1 MRTPF
6 LLKPSGK
13 NYLWGGR
20 RLKDDFGKEC
30 ECSPLA
36 ETWECSTHPEGE
48 CIVAG
53 GEYQGES
60 LRSVLENHPDYIS
73 ENLSSGSCFSDQSGL
88 GCAGY
93 EHFCP
98 NNTDS
103 DKESIKE
110 QSGHNDP
117 DVFPLLI
124 KLIDANQD
132 LSVQV
137 HPDDDYARMY
147 ENGARGKTE
156 LWYVLDA
163 KKDATIYYGFLKDT
177 GRNEVEAALEAGT
190 IENLLQSVPVKKG
203 DIFFVE
209 PGTIHAIG
217 AGVLIA
223 EVQTNSNLTYRL
235 YDYERLD
242 GNGKKRKLHIK
253 KGLDVLNYQSSLTPR
268 QPLRVL
274 HYKPGCAMEQLF
286 RSSHFVAE
294 RMLLNTKRRSSLPSF
309 LTDQHSFQVL
319 LCVDGCGSLICRDIH
334 IEIFKGDCIFI
345 PANSVPYQL
354 HGQMELLRV
363 RC

>member
-13 NYLWGGR
+13 DYLWGGR

-73 ENLSSGSCFSDQSGL
+73 ENLSSD
-88 GCAGY
+88 
-93 EHFCP
+93 
-98 NNTDS
+98 D
-103 DKESIKE
+103 I
-110 QSGHNDP
+110 
-117 DVFPLLI
+117 FPLLI

-242 GNGKKRKLHIK
+242 GNGKERELHIK
-253 KGLDVLNYQSSLTPR
+253 KGLDVLNYKSSLTPR

-309 LTDQHSFQVL
+309 QTDQHSFQVL

>member
-13 NYLWGGR
+13 DYLWGGR

-73 ENLSSGSCFSDQSGL
+73 ENLSSD
-88 GCAGY
+88 
-93 EHFCP
+93 
-98 NNTDS
+98 D
-103 DKESIKE
+103 I
-110 QSGHNDP
+110 
-117 DVFPLLI
+117 FPLLI

-137 HPDDDYARMY
+137 HPDDDYACMY

-177 GRNEVEAALEAGT
+177 SRNEVEAALAAGT
-190 IENLLQSVPVKKG
+190 IEKLLQSVPVKKG

-242 GNGKKRKLHIK
+242 GNGKERELHIK
-253 KGLDVLNYQSSLTPR
+253 KGLDVLNYKSSLTPR

-294 RMLLNTKRRSSLPSF
+294 RMLLSTKRRSNLPSF
-309 LTDQHSFQVL
+309 QTDKHSFQVL

>member
-13 NYLWGGR
+13 DYLWGGR

-73 ENLSSGSCFSDQSGL
+73 ENLSSD
-88 GCAGY
+88 
-93 EHFCP
+93 
-98 NNTDS
+98 D
-103 DKESIKE
+103 I
-110 QSGHNDP
+110 
-117 DVFPLLI
+117 FPLLI

-163 KKDATIYYGFLKDT
+163 KKDATIYYGFRKDT
-177 GRNEVEAALEAGT
+177 GRNEVEAALAAGT

-294 RMLLNTKRRSSLPSF
+294 RMLLNTKRRSNLPSF
-309 LTDQHSFQVL
+309 QTDQHSFQVL
-319 LCVDGCGSLICRDIH
+319 LCVDGCGSLLCRDIH